1 MVCRSLFLVPLLN
14 EADHRV
20 SCYLPPPIIPPL
32 KKVDMF
38 MKGMPVVIGVTL
50 AVMVAISSVIVD
62 WGAVALTEDMLLNM
76 VPIMPR

>member
-1 MVCRSLFLVPLLN
+1 MVCRSFFLVPLLN
-14 EADHRV
+14 EAGYLR
-20 SCYLPPPIIPPL
+20 CYLRPPIIPPL

-38 MKGMPVVIGVTL
+38 MKGMPTVMGVTL
-50 AVMVAISSVIVD
+50 AVMVAISSVIVA